1 MSIINYIK
9 FVEYLGERRFKV
21 TFTDQSSLVIAND
34 KSYWYSMYR
43 TQGYAE
49 IAKLGELQYIDFYQL
64 ANLHKTKEA

>member
-1 MSIINYIK
+1 MSILNHIK

-64 ANLHKTKEA
+64 AEIHKQKQA